1 MADWDH
7 HPREL
12 DDTLHVD
19 DSTRM
24 TATPL
29 LFLLDGCL
37 SRDED
42 RVQEALQEIVEVMGP
57 AGRMPALAA
66 SPCVCPLALCQVLTA
81 LLAVRPD
88 FCRLPSEHDGSLPLH
103 FAASLGNVEVASIV
117 FHKVRALT
125 NWIRLS
131 FDACGILFWVENG
144 GG

>member
-1 MADWDH
+1 MADGDH
-7 HPREL
+7 HQQEP
-12 DDTLHVD
+12 DDTFHNVD
-19 DSTRM
+19 ESTRM

-42 RVQEALQEIVEVMGP
+42 RVQEALEEIAEVMRP

-66 SPCVCPLALCQVLTA
+66 SPCVCPLALCQVITA

-117 FHKVRALT
+117 FHKVSELM
-125 NWIRLS
+125 NLI
-131 FDACGILFWVENG
+131 
-144 GG
+144 